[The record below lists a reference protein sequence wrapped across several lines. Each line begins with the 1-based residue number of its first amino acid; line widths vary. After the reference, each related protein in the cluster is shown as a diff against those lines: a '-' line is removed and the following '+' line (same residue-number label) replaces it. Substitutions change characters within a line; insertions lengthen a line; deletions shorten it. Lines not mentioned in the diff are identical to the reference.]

1 MLRFFTHDGVLDF
14 SEHVTMISYV
24 GLFHCAI
31 DFFELIFFFNNTN
44 TLRFGVLRSYNNH
57 MH

>member
-1 MLRFFTHDGVLDF
+1 MLRFFIHDGVLDF

-31 DFFELIFFFNNTN
+31 DFFELFFIILNIKIW
-44 TLRFGVLRSYNNH
+44 GS
-57 MH
+57 

>member
-1 MLRFFTHDGVLDF
+1 MLRFCIHDGVLDF

-31 DFFELIFFFNNTN
+31 DFFELFFFFFIILNIKIWC
-44 TLRFGVLRSYNNH
+44 S
-57 MH
+57 